1 MTRFAITWLM
11 AVIVA
16 ALGLFYVSHR
26 VELLESELNREQRAI
41 VQHQEAIHV
50 LEAEWSYLNRPER
63 IADLARRH
71 LALIPLSADRVV
83 SIQDLPQRPEP
94 GTESSVPGLPS
105 TRSAVKAISP
115 ALASTAAGASERATP

>member
-1 MTRFAITWLM
+1 MTRFAMTWLM

-26 VELLESELNREQRAI
+26 VELLEGELTREQRAI
-41 VQHQEAIHV
+41 VEHQEAIHV
-50 LEAEWSYLNRPER
+50 LKAEWSYLNRPER

-83 SIQDLPQRPEP
+83 SIQDLPQRLEP

-105 TRSAVKAISP
+105 TGSAVEPISP
-115 ALASTAAGASERATP
+115 APARTAAGANMSAAP